1 MIRYNTDYLNKF
13 IETNAL
19 KDRLIRPML
28 NLIKSNVE
36 SIQCTLQMQEKYK

>member
-1 MIRYNTDYLNKF
+1 MIKYNTNYLNKF

-19 KDRLIRPML
+19 KDRLSFPMR

-36 SIQCTLQMQEKYK
+36 LTGCRLQMQEQYK